1 MYIAIVPNR
10 SSPPAI
16 LLREGYRE
24 GRKVKNRT
32 LANLTHWP
40 KAKIDALRSVLRNK
54 PLVSPQAAFA
64 IEESRPHGHV
74 QAVLGTIRRLGLDTL
89 IAPRPGRERSL
100 VIAMIAE
107 QLIHPTSKLATTRLW
122 HTTTLAEELR
132 VADADED
139 ELYEAMDWLLA
150 RQERIEKKLA
160 ARHLGE
166 GSHILYDVSSSYY
179 EGRTCPL
186 ACFGNNRDGKKGKT
200 IIIYG
205 VLTDQ
210 EGRPIA
216 AEVYPGNTGD
226 PSTVPDQVDKLRRRF
241 GLERVVLVGDRG
253 MLTRTQIDTLRQY
266 PGLGWISALRFEEIR
281 TLADA
286 EQVTPPL
293 FDQRNLAEVA
303 SAESPGERLIA
314 CFNPFLCEERRRKRK
329 ELLAAT
335 DKELARIVRE
345 VARRTRTPLKK
356 DEIGLKVGRVINHYK
371 MAKHFELTI
380 EDGLLRYTRR
390 QDSIERETK
399 LDGIYVIRTS
409 EPADRLSA
417 ADTVRAYKQ
426 LTDVE
431 RLFRTIKGIDRLIRP
446 IRHRSEMR
454 VRAHILLSVL
464 AYYVSRHMRQA
475 LAPLLFQDE
484 ELKDSRATRD
494 PVAPAKP
501 SPSVRAKKIFR
512 RTSDG
517 HPIHSFDT
525 LMAEL
530 GTRCRNRCRVK
541 SDPSG
546 PTFVQMTEPNPV
558 QARALKLL
566 SLL

>member
-40 KAKIDALRSVLRNK
+40 QAKIDALRRVLRNEL
-54 PLVSPQAAFA
+54 LVSPQSAFT

-74 QAVLGTIRRLGLDTL
+74 QAVLGTIGRLGLDTL

-100 VIAMIAE
+100 VVAMIAE
-107 QLIHPTSKLATTRLW
+107 QLIHPTSKLGTTRLW
-122 HTTTLAEELR
+122 HTTTLAEELG

-186 ACFGNNRDGKKGKT
+186 AYFGNNRDGKKGKT
-200 IIIYG
+200 IIVYG

-216 AEVYPGNTGD
+216 VEVYPGNTGD
-226 PSTVPDQVDKLRRRF
+226 PTTVPDQVEKLRGRF
-241 GLERVVLVGDRG
+241 GLKRVVLVGDRG
-253 MLTRTQIDTLRQY
+253 MLTQTQIDTLKQY
-266 PGLGWISALRFEEIR
+266 PGLGWISALKFEEIR
-281 TLADA
+281 ALADA
-286 EQVTPPL
+286 EQVTPSL

-303 SAESPGERLIA
+303 SAEFPGERLIA

-335 DKELARIVRE
+335 EKELTRIVRE

-356 DEIGLKVGRVINHYK
+356 DEIGVKVGRVINRYK

-380 EDGLLRYTRR
+380 EDGLLRYTHRE
-390 QDSIERETK
+390 DSIERETE

-446 IRHRSEMR
+446 IRHRKEIR

-464 AYYVSRHMRQA
+464 AYYVSWHMRQL
-475 LAPLLFQDE
+475 LAPLLFEDE
-484 ELKDSRATRD
+484 KLSSSRATRD

-501 SPSVRAKKIFR
+501 SLSVRAKKIFR
-512 RTSDG
+512 RTPDG
-517 HPIHSFDT
+517 HSIHSFDT

-530 GTRCRNRCRVK
+530 GTRCRNRCRVE

-546 PTFVQMTEPNPV
+546 PTFVQVTEPNPAQV
-558 QARALKLL
+558 RALKLL